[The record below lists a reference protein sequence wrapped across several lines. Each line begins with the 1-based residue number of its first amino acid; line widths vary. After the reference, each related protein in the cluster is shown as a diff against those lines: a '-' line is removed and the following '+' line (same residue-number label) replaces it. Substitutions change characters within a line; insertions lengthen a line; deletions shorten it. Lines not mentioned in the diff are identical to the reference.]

1 MQNLTEESHRNTM
14 AGAGK
19 EDIYLPHQRR
29 YCEART
35 TTTTTIANINATLV
49 NNLAILA
56 DIQRKIDILSEILA
70 DQGDPH
76 GHRQP
81 QHGSPSS

>member
-1 MQNLTEESHRNTM
+1 MQNLTEENHRNTM

-19 EDIYLPHQRR
+19 EDIYLPHQRQ
-29 YCEART
+29 YCEAR
-35 TTTTTIANINATLV
+35 TTTTIANINATLV

>member
-1 MQNLTEESHRNTM
+1 MQNLTEENHRNTM

-35 TTTTTIANINATLV
+35 TTTTTIANINLITTEPQ
-49 NNLAILA
+49 LA
-56 DIQRKIDILSEILA
+56 
-70 DQGDPH
+70 
-76 GHRQP
+76 
-81 QHGSPSS
+81 

>member
-1 MQNLTEESHRNTM
+1 MQNLTEENHRNTM

-19 EDIYLPHQRR
+19 EDIYLPHQRQC
-29 YCEART
+29 CEAR
-35 TTTTTIANINATLV
+35 TTTTIANINATLV

-76 GHRQP
+76 EHRQP
-81 QHGSPSS
+81 QQGSPSS

>member
-1 MQNLTEESHRNTM
+1 MQNLTEENHRNTM

-19 EDIYLPHQRR
+19 EDIYLPHQRQC
-29 YCEART
+29 CEAR
-35 TTTTTIANINATLV
+35 TTTTIANINATLV

>member
-1 MQNLTEESHRNTM
+1 MQNLTEENHRNTM

-19 EDIYLPHQRR
+19 EDIYLPHQRQC
-29 YCEART
+29 CEAR
-35 TTTTTIANINATLV
+35 TTTTIANINATLV

-76 GHRQP
+76 EHRQP

>member
-1 MQNLTEESHRNTM
+1 MQNLTEENHRNTM

-19 EDIYLPHQRR
+19 EDIYLPHQRQC
-29 YCEART
+29 CEAR
-35 TTTTTIANINATLV
+35 TTTTIANINATLV

-76 GHRQP
+76 EHRQP
-81 QHGSPSS
+81 HHGSPSS